1 MQRLSRR
8 AWLRWCAAAAAG
20 AARAS
25 QAACELPAIGDDPA
39 RATLV
44 FLDDRGRPQGAR
56 LEELRQRLAAH
67 GLGEE
72 RARLA
77 TIAIEVRD
85 DLAQCA
91 LDRAASARAL
101 AICTASA
108 PLARAVVQRQG
119 DVPVV
124 FALHG
129 DPVGLGIVDR
139 LGARRANATGFTF
152 ETPVSPDL
160 KGFELIADAFPSV
173 RRVLVLAD
181 DSWARHP
188 ARAAQLERVRRQLGL
203 EASVAMAPRDPA
215 AELRRLGPAGSV
227 AAYIPASDLLLQGA
241 PELLAALHR
250 VGAPHL
256 AGDERLL
263 RHGAMLTF
271 APRRFAHWDAMA
283 AMIRAIASGTPA
295 RELAVQWPAERLL
308 SVSLAPWQRLGLSPP
323 RRLLRRAH
331 AIL

>member
-8 AWLRWCAAAAAG
+8 AWLRWCAAAVAA
-20 AARAS
+20 AARPS
-25 QAACELPAIGDDPA
+25 HAACELPPIADDA

-44 FLDDRGRPQGAR
+44 FLDDRERPQGAR

-77 TIAIEVRD
+77 TLAIEAREE
-85 DLAQCA
+85 LLECA
-91 LDRAASARAL
+91 LERAVRARAA
-101 AICTASA
+101 AICTVSA
-108 PLARAVVQRQG
+108 PLARAVVQRQR
-119 DVPVV
+119 DIPLV

-129 DPVGLGIVDR
+129 DPVRLGIVDR
-139 LGARRANATGFTF
+139 MAERRVNATGFTF

-160 KGFELIADAFPSV
+160 KVFELVVDAFPGV

-181 DSWARHP
+181 DGWARHP
-188 ARAAQLERVRRQLGL
+188 GRRAQLERVRRELGL
-203 EASVAMAPRDPA
+203 DASIATAPRDPA
-215 AELRRLGPAGSV
+215 AELRRLGPPGSV
-227 AAYIPASDLLLQGA
+227 AAYIPAGDLLLQGA
-241 PELLAALHR
+241 PELVAALHR
-250 VGAPHL
+250 IGVPHL

-263 RHGAMLTF
+263 RHDAMLTF

-283 AMIRAIASGTPA
+283 AMVRAIVTGTPA
-295 RELAVQWPAERLL
+295 RALVVQWPAERLL
-308 SVSLAPWQRLGLSPP
+308 SVSLAAWQRLGMSPP

-331 AIL
+331 VIV